1 MNSMTVLAQKGLRF
15 LLMWCGPSSRALSR
29 MNLAA
34 HYSQRGGQ
42 MSFEGCV
49 RLYRLLA
56 LTVILDLRMQ
66 NHETTQAFIRS
77 LQYLAPSVRAIRV
90 MVTHPTF
97 LSFERRWQ
105 LPVYFQLRW
114 KEIVTRLEDALSV
127 SKLEPES
134 NLKKGWS
141 LLRLKICEL
150 VDVDNNNDNDANS
163 RNHPICDV
171 LDGCSVVG
179 DGYLLGQKRL
189 RPPTSTS
196 LLEAHVADTK
206 SVSYMDRE
214 QSPSF
219 PTRTS

>member
-1 MNSMTVLAQKGLRF
+1 
-15 LLMWCGPSSRALSR
+15 

-34 HYSQRGGQ
+34 PYSQPGGQ
-42 MSFEGCV
+42 MSFDGYV
-49 RLYRLLA
+49 RFHRLQA
-56 LTVILDLRMQ
+56 LRMMPNLRMQ

-134 NLKKGWS
+134 NLKTGWS
-141 LLRLKICEL
+141 LRLKGSAL
-150 VDVDNNNDNDANS
+150 VDGDYDNDNDANS

-171 LDGCSVVG
+171 LDSRSVVS
-179 DGYLLGQKRL
+179 DDYMLGQKCL
-189 RPPTSTS
+189 RPPAGTS

-214 QSPSF
+214 QPPNF

>member
-1 MNSMTVLAQKGLRF
+1 M
-15 LLMWCGPSSRALSR
+15 
-29 MNLAA
+29 
-34 HYSQRGGQ
+34 
-42 MSFEGCV
+42 
-49 RLYRLLA
+49 
-56 LTVILDLRMQ
+56 
-66 NHETTQAFIRS
+66 
-77 LQYLAPSVRAIRV
+77 RAIRV